1 VLSANGGYTHATFA
15 VGSLEA
21 GITPG
26 TRVQDTPEHTVSA
39 SLAYRHDISNHLVLA
54 TRLENDFVGART
66 DVTYAVNNLPS
77 YDLTNLRLGVEDR
90 QWSATL
96 FARNLFNQRAIL
108 SNAFQINL
116 NIPTFNR
123 EVISQPLTIGLD
135 LRYHF

>member
-1 VLSANGGYTHATFA
+1 M
-15 VGSLEA
+15 
-21 GITPG
+21 
-26 TRVQDTPEHTVSA
+26 SA
-39 SLAYRHDISNHLVLA
+39 SLAYRHDISDNLVLA
-54 TRLENDFVGART
+54 TRLENDYVGART

-77 YDLTNLRLGVEDR
+77 YDLTDLRLGVEDK

-123 EVISQPLTIGLD
+123 EVITRPLTVGLD
-135 LRYHF
+135 VRYHF

>member
-1 VLSANGGYTHATFA
+1 
-15 VGSLEA
+15 
-21 GITPG
+21 
-26 TRVQDTPEHTVSA
+26 
-39 SLAYRHDISNHLVLA
+39 
-54 TRLENDFVGART
+54 
-66 DVTYAVNNLPS
+66 
-77 YDLTNLRLGVEDR
+77 LGVEDR